1 MINKLLAVGMFLVTT
16 SSLFAQTEKSPDVS
30 VSTNVT
36 KYVIGIGND
45 DDDKMYNEVLN
56 YIKSEG
62 GLRVYATC
70 ETQQILGVVVK
81 NSTFKSYDVLRDL
94 LLTQYPT
101 LLLFRKDSSILA
113 NDCKDEILK
122 K

>member
-1 MINKLLAVGMFLVTT
+1 MKNKLLAVGIVLLFGT
-16 SSLFAQTEKSPDVS
+16 SLYAQSEKLAETSLSN
-30 VSTNVT
+30 NVT
-36 KYVIGIGND
+36 DYIIGIGNAD
-45 DDDKMYNEVLN
+45 SKMYFEVLN
-56 YIKSEG
+56 YIKNED
-62 GLRVYATC
+62 GLRVFTSC

-113 NDCKDEILK
+113 NDCKNEILK
-122 K
+122 Q